1 MIASLVTQ
9 LASFFDGW
17 QTLFSDSKLVSTSV
31 TTVHILALL
40 FGGGLAIAADRT
52 TLRLLREG
60 PADRSRHLAELRATH
75 RPVLIALTALVI
87 SGIALATS
95 DIKTFLP
102 SPVFWLKIGCVFL
115 LLVNGVLLER
125 TETALR
131 REDNASVATSPQKHS
146 RLWNRLK
153 VSAILS
159 IALWTATAIVGV
171 TLANI

>member
-1 MIASLVTQ
+1 MTVTLVQVAS
-9 LASFFDGW
+9 AFNGW
-17 QTLFSDSKLVSTSV
+17 QALFSDSKLISTSV

-52 TLRLLREG
+52 TLRLLNEG

-75 RPVLIALTALVI
+75 RPVLIALTALVV
-87 SGIALATS
+87 SGIALLTS

-102 SPVFWLKIGCVFL
+102 SPVFWLKMGFVL
-115 LLVNGVLLER
+115 LLLTNGVVLER

-131 REDNASVATSPQKHS
+131 REDNEATATSSSKHS

-159 IALWTATAIVGV
+159 LALWTATAIVGV

>member
-1 MIASLVTQ
+1 MTVSLVQ
-9 LASFFDGW
+9 QVASAFDGW
-17 QTLFSDSKLVSTSV
+17 QAIFSDSKVVSTSV
-31 TTVHILALL
+31 TTVHVLALL

-52 TLRLLREG
+52 TLRLLNEG
-60 PADRSRHLAELRATH
+60 PAERSRHLTELRATH
-75 RPVLIALTALVI
+75 RPVLIALTALVV
-87 SGIALATS
+87 SGIALLTS

-102 SPVFWLKIGCVFL
+102 SPVFWLKMGFVL
-115 LLVNGVLLER
+115 LLLTNGVLLER

-131 REDNASVATSPQKHS
+131 REDNEATATPSNKHS

-159 IALWTATAIVGV
+159 IALWTGTAIVGV